1 MAASIKHE
9 LFFPHPPAA
18 VWEYLTNAELM
29 ELWLMKSDFQ
39 PVLGHEFQ
47 FRIGPKP
54 ALDFDGIVYC
64 KVLEIV
70 PFKKL
75 SYSWKLG
82 PGDGTLNVDSVV
94 RWELQ
99 PKDNGTE
106 LILDHGNFVILENMG
121 MFNAMT
127 EGWLSN
133 MRKMAARLNDITHG
147 TTNA

>member
-1 MAASIKHE
+1 MKKSINHQ
-9 LFFPHPPAA
+9 FFFSHPPKA
-18 VWEYLTNAELM
+18 VWEYLTNSELM
-29 ELWLMKSDFQ
+29 ELWLMKNDFK

-47 FRIGPKP
+47 FRTGPKP
-54 ALDFDGIVYC
+54 ALDFDGIVHC

-70 PFKKL
+70 PFSKL

-94 RWELQ
+94 KWRLE

-106 LILDHGNFVILENMG
+106 LILEHSDFVILENMG

-133 MRKMAARLNDITHG
+133 IKKIAVRLNEKTHG

>member
-1 MAASIKHE
+1 MAASIKHQ
-9 LFFPHPPAA
+9 LFFPQPPAA

-39 PVLGHEFQ
+39 LIAGHEFQ

-54 ALDFDGIVYC
+54 SLDFDGIVYC

-82 PGDGTLNVDSVV
+82 PGDGTFNVDSVV

-106 LILDHGNFVILENMG
+106 LILDHSNFVILENMG

-133 MRKMAARLNDITHG
+133 MRKMAARLNDTTHG